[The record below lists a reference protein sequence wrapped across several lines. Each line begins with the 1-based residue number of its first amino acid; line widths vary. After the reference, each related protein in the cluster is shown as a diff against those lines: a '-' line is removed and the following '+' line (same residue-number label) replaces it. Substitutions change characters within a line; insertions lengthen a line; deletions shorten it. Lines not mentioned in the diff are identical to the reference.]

1 MRKTFRFKKIE
12 KRRHPKRQGSSK
24 VGIIL
29 NDAQKEFCNSRELCI
44 RLLAPAGCGKTAS
57 LLYRCLHLLRR
68 AHDSLPRFLIVT
80 FTKTA
85 TVELLDRLNGDP
97 DFEELRGR
105 TNITTLNAYGWRR
118 IRSRVTSPRLLST
131 PTDRYFALR
140 NQLHPVWQKNR
151 YVEEVVGKRGNAPRA
166 LMQVMDS
173 LKSMGFNHQAQTNFE
188 HFDQHMDELESQG
201 LKWHVDEQYEL
212 LASIGILDGL
222 HALPTSVRDR
232 NRRQFYNR
240 FFKFWRAST
249 RRLLEESTFTF
260 EDQKYWCYLDLA
272 DANADKAAPVL
283 SGATRY
289 DHIFVDEFQDI
300 NPLDLALIKE
310 LIVRNRAT
318 ITIVGDDDQAI
329 FEWRGA
335 TPEYILHPQRYFGTK
350 FKDYQLDVNYR
361 SPRNIVNL
369 SQKLIGHNDNRVEKQ
384 VKSNNPSVEA
394 EIEVVRTDDI
404 GDRLHL
410 VSEIVEDTQ
419 YPGRV
424 AVIGRLRRQLIPYQV
439 YFAGDGAPFSTAVDL
454 DVFSS
459 AGFDGLV
466 NLLDVWSKSGTRQGT
481 NRIVQDVLSV
491 CDLIRRRPL
500 GRADRGNLTKYLTR
514 VRPANIA
521 SGADALKNYN
531 GPKLSGRTHEEL
543 HHAATSFLHKGD
555 APEALRVIGKEFA
568 GLRFDAEKAEEDVFY
583 TDPPLEQ
590 LASIAESHE
599 LAAEDLIERIDTVKL
614 HVQEYRDLDSIGEPN
629 GSHVLGRPLHL
640 MTATRA
646 KGKEFDT
653 VILLDTVQGI
663 WPHNRAVHAHEVEAE
678 RRLFYVAFTR
688 AMNRVV
694 LLCSTDS
701 GIRSQFLDELS
712 V

>member
-1 MRKTFRFKKIE
+1 MSIT
-12 KRRHPKRQGSSK
+12 
-24 VGIIL
+24 L
-29 NDAQKEFCNSRELCI
+29 NDSQKQFCISNVSCI

-68 AHDSLPRFLIVT
+68 ARESSPRFLVVT

-85 TVELLDRLNGDP
+85 TVELLDRLNGNP
-97 DFEELRGR
+97 EFEDLRGR

-118 IRSRVTSPRLLST
+118 IRSRVTSPRLLTT

-151 YVEEVVGKRGNAPRA
+151 HIQEVVSKRGNAPRA
-166 LMQVMDS
+166 LMQTMDN
-173 LKSMGFNHQAQTNFE
+173 LKSMGFIHTAHTNFE
-188 HFDQHMDELESQG
+188 LFDQHVDALESQG

-212 LASIGILDGL
+212 LASINVLDGH
-222 HALPTSVRDR
+222 HASSGPDRDKS
-232 NRRQFYNR
+232 RRQFYDR
-240 FFKFWRAST
+240 FFKFWRAGT
-249 RRLLEESTFTF
+249 KRLLEESTFTF

-272 DANADKAAPVL
+272 EANASMTAPVL

-300 NPLDLALIKE
+300 NPLDLALIRE
-310 LIVRNRAT
+310 LVERNRAT

-335 TPEYILHPQRYFGTK
+335 TPEYILNPDEYFGTE
-350 FKDYQLDVNYR
+350 FRDYQLDVNYR
-361 SPRNIVNL
+361 SPGNIVDL
-369 SQKLIGHNDNRVEKQ
+369 SRKLIGHNENRVDKK
-384 VKSNNPSVEA
+384 VKANNHSVEA
-394 EIEVVRTDDI
+394 EIEVVQTDDI
-404 GDRLHL
+404 GHRLRL
-410 VSEIVEDTQ
+410 VTEIVEDTE
-419 YPGRV
+419 YPGKV

-439 YFAGDGAPFSTAVDL
+439 YFAGGGAPFSTAVDL

-459 AGFDGLV
+459 TAFDGLMD
-466 NLLDVWSKSGTRQGT
+466 LLDVWSRREGRQGVSKVV
-481 NRIVQDVLSV
+481 RDVLSV

-500 GRADRGNLTKYLTR
+500 GKTDRGNLTKYLTQS
-514 VRPANIA
+514 RPANIA
-521 SGADALKNYN
+521 KGAHVLKDYD
-531 GPKLSGRTHEEL
+531 GPKLSGRTHVEL
-543 HHAATSFLHKGD
+543 HHAATSFFREADTPG
-555 APEALRVIGKEFA
+555 ALRVIGKEFS
-568 GLRFDAEKAEEDVFY
+568 GLRFDTEKAEEDVFY

-590 LASIAESHE
+590 LASITESQG
-599 LAAEDLIERIDTVKL
+599 LSAEDLIERIDTVKL
-614 HVQEYRDLDSIGEPN
+614 HVQEYRALDATGDDNDIDI
-629 GSHVLGRPLHL
+629 LRRPLHL

-663 WPHNRAVHAHEVEAE
+663 WPHNRAVDAREMEAE

-688 AMNRVV
+688 AMNRVL

-701 GIRSQFLDELS
+701 GIRSQFLDELGL
-712 V
+712 